1 MSPRKLSAD
10 RLCAAREWPGRSSV
24 SAGPPCGTIT
34 KRGKCE
40 QEEDLEMSDSRATEG
55 LLGGADRLLRPAAS
69 SLRRSPVPF
78 KLHRA
83 HRTGRGFVQPTSF
96 RTALLAE
103 A

>member
-1 MSPRKLSAD
+1 MSSRKLFDD
-10 RLCAAREWPGRSSV
+10 RPCAAREWPGRSSV
-24 SAGPPCGTIT
+24 SVAASCGTIT
-34 KRGKCE
+34 KHGKCE
-40 QEEDLEMSDSRATEG
+40 QEEGLEMSDSRTTEG

-69 SLRRSPVPF
+69 SLRRPPVPF

-83 HRTGRGFVQPTSF
+83 HPTGRGFVQPTSF